1 LDEVGKIVENNCIKE
16 NSPAKDLYK
25 TLYVKDTVP
34 TTRETTREDVQ
45 TLNSAKRKKRRDEY
59 YVIRDIVTALAVC
72 HNVTPVT
79 NNDGERELQASS
91 PDEVALVKFVEHIGY
106 FLEKRDQRQI
116 VIKNKIG
123 ELEEYEILDCFPF
136 SSDTKRMGIV
146 VRYKKNGLI
155 LFYCKGAEVVMKDK
169 VKPQQRSYLLEK
181 CENLAMEGLRT
192 LVIAQ
197 KVMTM
202 EEYERWSARYKAAL
216 NDYERGDELSEK
228 VKAELENNLEC
239 LGVTGVEDKLQ
250 DEVEKTISSLRSAGI
265 QVWMLTGDK
274 IETATCIS
282 ISTGLK
288 NRSQRHFFMKELKN
302 ANEVDFKLK
311 DLERNI
317 ENS

>member
-1 LDEVGKIVENNCIKE
+1 MDEVGKIVENNCIKE